1 MTASVAERR
10 IKKEL
15 QKLKKAGDEVG
26 MTVEVG
32 ASNTEWFVTIV
43 GAEGTVYAGET
54 FRLRIRFPA
63 NYPIEAPEVV
73 FVPTAPLHPHIYTN
87 GHICLSIL
95 YDEWSPAL
103 TIQSVCLSILSM
115 LSSCT
120 TKEKPSDN
128 DAYVRKIGRGSPK
141 TTIWAFHDDT
151 V

>member
-1 MTASVAERR
+1 
-10 IKKEL
+10 
-15 QKLKKAGDEVG
+15 
-26 MTVEVG
+26 G
-32 ASNTEWFVTIV
+32 A
-43 GAEGTVYAGET
+43 ADTVYAGET
-54 FRLRIRFPA
+54 YRIRIRFPA

-120 TKEKPSDN
+120 AKVRYFCLFICISLFLSSRFYEPRSEKPSDN

>member
-15 QKLKKAGDEVG
+15 QKLKKAGDDVG
-26 MTVEVG
+26 MAVEVG
-32 ASNTEWFVTIV
+32 ATSTEWFVTI
-43 GAEGTVYAGET
+43 
-54 FRLRIRFPA
+54 P
-63 NYPIEAPEVV
+63 
-73 FVPTAPLHPHIYTN
+73 APLHPHIYTN

-120 TKEKPSDN
+120 AKEKPSDN
-128 DAYVRKIGRGSPK
+128 DAYVRKIGRSSPK

>member
-26 MTVEVG
+26 MAVELKV
-32 ASNTEWFVTIV
+32 SSR
-43 GAEGTVYAGET
+43 
-54 FRLRIRFPA
+54 RLLIKA
-63 NYPIEAPEVV
+63 
-73 FVPTAPLHPHIYTN
+73 PTAPLHPHIYTN

-120 TKEKPSDN
+120 VKEKPSDN

>member
-1 MTASVAERR
+1 M
-10 IKKEL
+10 
-15 QKLKKAGDEVG
+15 
-26 MTVEVG
+26 
-32 ASNTEWFVTIV
+32 VTHPSPSPLSSP
-43 GAEGTVYAGET
+43 AFFGTQ
-54 FRLRIRFPA
+54 
-63 NYPIEAPEVV
+63 
-73 FVPTAPLHPHIYTN
+73 TAPLHPHIYTN

-120 TKEKPSDN
+120 AKVSYCLVQLSNMHPRKTPRAPYTRPRAQEKPSDN

>member
-1 MTASVAERR
+1 
-10 IKKEL
+10 
-15 QKLKKAGDEVG
+15 
-26 MTVEVG
+26 G
-32 ASNTEWFVTIV
+32 A
-43 GAEGTVYAGET
+43 ADTVYAGET
-54 FRLRIRFPA
+54 YRIRIRFPA

-120 TKEKPSDN
+120 AKEKPSDN

>member
-1 MTASVAERR
+1 MTATVAERR
-10 IKKEL
+10 VKKEL
-15 QKLKKAGDEVG
+15 QKLRKDPLDGIS
-26 MTVEVG
+26 VEVG
-32 ASNTEWFVTIV
+32 SNSSEWFVEI
-43 GAEGTVYAGET
+43 
-54 FRLRIRFPA
+54 P
-63 NYPIEAPEVV
+63 
-73 FVPTAPLHPHIYTN
+73 APLHPHIYTN

-120 TKEKPSDN
+120 CKEKPTDN
-128 DAYVRKIGRGSPK
+128 DQYVRKIGRGSPK

>member
-1 MTASVAERR
+1 ARETPV
-10 IKKEL
+10 L
-15 QKLKKAGDEVG
+15 Q
-26 MTVEVG
+26 
-32 ASNTEWFVTIV
+32 
-43 GAEGTVYAGET
+43 
-54 FRLRIRFPA
+54 
-63 NYPIEAPEVV
+63 
-73 FVPTAPLHPHIYTN
+73 TAPLHPHIYTN

-120 TKEKPSDN
+120 AKEKPSDN
-128 DAYVRKIGRGSPK
+128 DAYVRKIGRSSPK